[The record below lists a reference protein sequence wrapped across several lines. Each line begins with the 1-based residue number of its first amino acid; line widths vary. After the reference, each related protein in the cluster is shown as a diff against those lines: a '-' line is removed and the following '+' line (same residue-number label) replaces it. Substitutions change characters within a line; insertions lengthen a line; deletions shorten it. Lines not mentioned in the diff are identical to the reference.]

1 VSYTKNYAPGGWQ
14 DEPTETTPINAAAL
28 QHIEDGIATAA
39 ATADAAAA
47 RLVPTAVKTGAY
59 TAVPG
64 DLVLADASAGSVT
77 ITLPAGPADGAAVA
91 VKVTAIAG
99 ANTVTIARGGTTDT
113 FNGAGST
120 SLTLR
125 LLNQGVIAQYKAST
139 GIWWVIADD
148 LPLSQL
154 DARYAQL
161 GSSGIAGPLAPK
173 VVTLTDAATIALD
186 ASQGNDFR
194 VTLAGN
200 RTLDAP
206 AWSAPGT
213 IPDGLTI
220 FVTPTQDVTGS
231 RTLAYDAVYNFGT
244 VGPPTLT
251 TTPDK
256 SDILTFKYYAS
267 PGEWRYVGAQIAGF

>member
-1 VSYTKNYAPGGWQ
+1 VPYAKNYAPGGWVN
-14 DEPTETTPINAAAL
+14 EPTETTPINATAL
-28 QHIEDGIATAA
+28 NHIEDGIASAA
-39 ATADAAAA
+39 AAADAAAV

-77 ITLPAGPADGAAVA
+77 ITLPAGPADGTAIA

-113 FNGAGST
+113 FNATGST

-139 GIWWVIADD
+139 GIWWVVADD

-161 GSSGIAGPLAPK
+161 GSSGIAGQLAPR

-186 ASQGNDFR
+186 ASAGNDFR
-194 VTLAGN
+194 VTITAN
-200 RTLDAP
+200 RTMGAP
-206 AWSAPGT
+206 TNLADGQSFT
-213 IPDGLTI
+213 IAI
-220 FVTPTQDVTGS
+220 TQDATGS
-231 RTLAYDAVYNFGT
+231 RTMTWNAAYKFGAA
-244 VGPPTLT
+244 GAPTLT
-251 TTPDK
+251 TTANG
-256 SDILTFKYYAS
+256 SDVLAFKAF
-267 PGEWRYVGAQIAGF
+267 GGNARYLGSALGF

>member
-28 QHIEDGIATAA
+28 DHIEQGIADAA
-39 ATADAAAA
+39 ATADAAFK
-47 RLVPTAVKTGAY
+47 RLTPTAVKTGAY

-64 DLVLADASAGSVT
+64 DLVLVDASSGSVT
-77 ITLPAGPADGAAVA
+77 ITAPAGAADGDAFA
-91 VKVTAIAG
+91 VKVTAISG
-99 ANTVTIARGGTTDT
+99 TNTVTVNRSGTTDT
-113 FNGAGST
+113 FNAAGST

-125 LLNQGVIAQYKAST
+125 LLNQGVIAQYKAT
-139 GIWWVIADD
+139 GGIWWVIADD

-154 DARYAQL
+154 DSRYAQL
-161 GSSGIAGPLAPK
+161 GSGGIAGPLAPK

-200 RTLDAP
+200 RTLGAP
-206 AWSAPGT
+206 TWSAPGT
-213 IPDGLTI
+213 IPDGLSI
-220 FVTPTQDVTGS
+220 FVTPKQDVTGS

-251 TTPDK
+251 TTPNK